1 MSIFNRKRI
10 EKESNIAG
18 TPENAKPKAEF
29 SVAKF
34 YYMLWFLFSMTF
46 HICYVTYIIITIAQ
60 KNFLSQI
67 IVYLLYGYA
76 IALVLIILFS
86 LGNKSKLKARLT
98 NYKSA
103 VNFLKY
109 LIQMISFVLSLVTA
123 ISSFFT
129 TGKFDSLAMSSA
141 LTSLLLTAIMA
152 FFEFIK
158 IMIRKNIPIVKQNFL
173 RMKEHGDVE
182 KLQVQT
188 QKGPEQNEEQPASTS
203 DDLNYNNNISS
214 PLNYSQNDDLINK
227 NQNESILIDLSEP
240 GKTQNVPNTT
250 EKKNFFSKIFKK
262 NKINLDQ
269 INELEKTD
277 NQNELNNDNQNQVLS
292 PVISEPTLSKNE
304 KFDRDAGVIIA
315 YDDDDEDEEYQDI
328 EPLDPAIARATRQS
342 NKFSKI
348 IKKFMKNK

>member
-1 MSIFNRKRI
+1 MSIFNRKKI

-29 SVAKF
+29 SIAKF

-188 QKGPEQNEEQPASTS
+188 SKLQEQNEEQPASTS
-203 DDLNYNNNISS
+203 DDLNYNDNISS

-240 GKTQNVPNTT
+240 EKTQNVPNIT

-315 YDDDDEDEEYQDI
+315 YDDDEDEEYQDI